1 MWSLLFCFVLYFFY
15 ENTNILHIKMSSAI
29 FGRLRQRARVAVQT
43 QHTRRFGGGGPPPQ
57 YEGIEAT
64 VRQYLPEDHHVVL
77 ATLGAW
83 AAFIGVMKL
92 SSGGAAEAAP
102 ASASSGSSAAAD
114 DEIPSIFSDKFDESM
129 SEKWE
134 ASIPKW
140 EKDMENA
147 DYAARWEKSLA

>member
-1 MWSLLFCFVLYFFY
+1 
-15 ENTNILHIKMSSAI
+15 MSAL
-29 FGRLRQRARVAVQT
+29 FGRIRQGARVVAQSRS
-43 QHTRRFGGGGPPPQ
+43 QQKRCFSSGGPPPQ
-57 YEGIEAT
+57 YEGMEAT

-83 AAFIGVMKL
+83 AAFIGVVKL
-92 SSGGAAEAAP
+92 SSGGSAAAEAAP
-102 ASASSGSSAAAD
+102 ASSGSAGVAD
-114 DEIPSIFSDKFDESM
+114 DEIPSIFSDKFEESM

-147 DYAARWEKSLA
+147 EYAARWEKSLA